1 MVWRSARVLAVA
13 MSGAALSSGCG
24 AGAYGYSRTYAPLD
38 PERAAMDG
46 AHDYDPV
53 MAKRDPELWKVRK
66 VAVFGVVERRDDRA
80 GGASLLLSV
89 RTLESRNACE
99 SSDESSCRTTV
110 SDREDDKLRAQVTF
124 AQPQDKDG
132 AESIG
137 VGSLVRVVG
146 KLGAPD
152 ATDARP
158 VLTASY
164 YRHWPRGYWR
174 GSGAKS
180 VLRR

>member
-1 MVWRSARVLAVA
+1 MGSERERVLAVA
-13 MSGAALSSGCG
+13 IWAAAALSACA
-24 AGAYGYSRTYAPLD
+24 AGPYGYSRTYAPLD
-38 PERAAMDG
+38 PERAAAEG
-46 AHDYDPV
+46 AHEYDPV
-53 MAKRDPELWKVRK
+53 MAKRDPDLWKVRK
-66 VAVFGVVERRDDRA
+66 VTLFGVVERRDEKP

-89 RTLESRNACE
+89 RTLETRNACE

-110 SDREDDKLRAQVTF
+110 SDREDDKLRAVVRF

-132 AESIG
+132 AESLG

-146 KLGAPD
+146 KLGDPD
-152 ATDARP
+152 PSDARP

-174 GSGAKS
+174 GAGAKS